1 MGDLARSVPRA
12 ARRKL
17 RFFQQNR
24 FVSPALM
31 SEMIGKTHAHDTAA
45 NDDNAR
51 VSGKCIRHGGI
62 PVRDAFS
69 LDTISEQKYRRQQ

>member
-1 MGDLARSVPRA
+1 MGDLARSVPSA
-12 ARRKL
+12 ARRQL

-24 FVSPALM
+24 VAPPAFM
-31 SEMIGKTHAHDTAA
+31 SEMIGKTHAHDAA
-45 NDDNAR
+45 ADDDNAR
-51 VSGKCIRHGGI
+51 VSWKVVRHGGI